1 MKKLARLTAGALMTV
16 LLALPA
22 MATDSAVAQQ
32 PVREK
37 RPTGKTSA
45 GKVPQS
51 QKEYQQKRAAAKN
64 RRDQLLK
71 KRQQTIN
78 SADQAA
84 GAQ

>member
-1 MKKLARLTAGALMTV
+1 MKKLARLTAGALMSL

-22 MATDSAVAQQ
+22 MAADSAIGQQ
-32 PVREK
+32 KVREK
-37 RPTGKTSA
+37 RQTGKTSL
-45 GKVPQS
+45 GKVPQA

-71 KRQQTIN
+71 KRQQTID

>member
-1 MKKLARLTAGALMTV
+1 MKKLARLTAGAFMTL

-22 MATDSAVAQQ
+22 MATDSAVVQQ
-32 PVREK
+32 KAREK
-37 RPTGKTSA
+37 RQAGKTSL
-45 GKVPQS
+45 GKVPQA
-51 QKEYQQKRAAAKN
+51 QQEYQQKRAAAKN